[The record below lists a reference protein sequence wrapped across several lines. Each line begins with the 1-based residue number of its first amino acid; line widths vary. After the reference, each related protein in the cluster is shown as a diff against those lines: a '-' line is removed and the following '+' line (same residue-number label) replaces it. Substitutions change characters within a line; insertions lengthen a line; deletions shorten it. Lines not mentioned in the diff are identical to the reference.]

1 MSRRGRDDGQ
11 ITLMIIGFVMII
23 VLAVGVVAN
32 ASKAF
37 VYRRSLASWADGA
50 AIAAAQSVA
59 EDVVYAGET
68 VEVLPIS
75 AADARRVVD
84 EYVTRNGLADRFD
97 DLSVAVG
104 VDPTSGALIVED
116 PDAATVTVEFGV
128 RVPLV
133 LSGDAAGIP
142 VSAAATATAPLE

>member
-1 MSRRGRDDGQ
+1 MRRQRRPDEGQ
-11 ITLMIIGFVMII
+11 ITLLIIGFVMIA

-59 EDVVYAGET
+59 EDVIYAGPH
-68 VEVLPIS
+68 VEELPIS
-75 AADARRVVD
+75 ASEARRVVD
-84 EYVTRNGLADRFD
+84 DYLARHGLAGRFD
-97 DLSVAVG
+97 GLRVDVG
-104 VDPTSGALIVED
+104 VDPVAG
-116 PDAATVTVEFGV
+116 TVTVSLGV

-142 VSAAATATAPLE
+142 VSASATATAPLE

>member
-1 MSRRGRDDGQ
+1 MPRRGRDDGQ

-104 VDPTSGALIVED
+104 VDPA
-116 PDAATVTVEFGV
+116 AATVTVEFGV

>member
-1 MSRRGRDDGQ
+1 MSRLRSDDGQ
-11 ITLMIIGFVMII
+11 ITLLVIGFVMIV

-59 EDVVYAGET
+59 EDALYSGPAVD
-68 VEVLPIS
+68 EVPIS
-75 AADARRVVD
+75 GADARRAVD
-84 EYVTRNGLADRFD
+84 DYVARHGLGRRFD
-97 DLSVAVG
+97 DLRVTVG
-104 VDPTSGALIVED
+104 VGH
-116 PDAATVTVEFGV
+116 AAGTVTVEFDIW
-128 RVPLV
+128 VPLV
-133 LSGDAAGIP
+133 LSGDAAGIR

>member
-1 MSRRGRDDGQ
+1 MPRRCRDDGQ

-104 VDPTSGALIVED
+104 VDPE
-116 PDAATVTVEFGV
+116 AATVTVEFGV

>member
-1 MSRRGRDDGQ
+1 
-11 ITLMIIGFVMII
+11 MIIGFVMIT

-75 AADARRVVD
+75 ATDARRVVD
-84 EYVTRNGLADRFD
+84 EYVTRNRLVDRFD
-97 DLSVAVG
+97 GLSVAVG
-104 VDPTSGALIVED
+104 VDPA
-116 PDAATVTVEFGV
+116 AATVTVEFGV

-142 VSAAATATAPLE
+142 VSAIATATAPLE

>member
-1 MSRRGRDDGQ
+1 MPRRGQDDGQ

-50 AIAAAQSVA
+50 AIAAAQSIA
-59 EDVVYAGET
+59 EDVVYSGET
-68 VEVLPIS
+68 VGVLPIS
-75 AADARRVVD
+75 ATDARRVVD
-84 EYVTRNGLADRFD
+84 EYVTRNRLANRFD
-97 DLSVAVG
+97 DLSVAVS
-104 VDPTSGALIVED
+104 VDPA
-116 PDAATVTVEFGV
+116 AATVTVEFGV
-128 RVPLV
+128 RVPLS

>member
-1 MSRRGRDDGQ
+1 M
-11 ITLMIIGFVMII
+11 
-23 VLAVGVVAN
+23 
-32 ASKAF
+32 
-37 VYRRSLASWADGA
+37 
-50 AIAAAQSVA
+50 
-59 EDVVYAGET
+59 
-68 VEVLPIS
+68 
-75 AADARRVVD
+75 D

-104 VDPTSGALIVED
+104 VDPE
-116 PDAATVTVEFGV
+116 AATVTVEFGV

>member
-68 VEVLPIS
+68 VDVLPIS

-104 VDPTSGALIVED
+104 VDPE
-116 PDAATVTVEFGV
+116 AATVTVEFGV

-142 VSAAATATAPLE
+142 VSAAANATAPLE

>member
-1 MSRRGRDDGQ
+1 MPRRGRDDGQ

-104 VDPTSGALIVED
+104 VDPE
-116 PDAATVTVEFGV
+116 AATVTVEFGV

>member
-1 MSRRGRDDGQ
+1 VERRSSDAGQ
-11 ITLMIIGFVMII
+11 ITLLIIGFVMIV

-59 EDVVYAGET
+59 EDVLYSGPAVDE
-68 VEVLPIS
+68 LPIARS
-75 AADARRVVD
+75 EARRVVD
-84 EYVTRNGLADRFD
+84 EYVARNGLERRFD
-97 DLSVAVG
+97 ELRVAVT
-104 VDPTSGALIVED
+104 VDP
-116 PDAATVTVEFGV
+116 AAQTVTVEFAV

-133 LSGDAAGIP
+133 LGGDAAGIP
-142 VSAAATATAPLE
+142 VSGAATATAPLE

>member
-1 MSRRGRDDGQ
+1 MSRRRQDDGQ
-11 ITLMIIGFVMII
+11 ITLMIIGFVMIV
-23 VLAVGVVAN
+23 VLAIGVVAN

-37 VYRRSLASWADGA
+37 VYRRSLSSWADGA

-75 AADARRVVD
+75 AVDARRVVD
-84 EYVTRNGLADRFD
+84 EYVIRNRLADRFD

-104 VDPTSGALIVED
+104 VDPA
-116 PDAATVTVEFGV
+116 AATVTVEFGV

>member
-1 MSRRGRDDGQ
+1 MPRRGRDGGQ

-84 EYVTRNGLADRFD
+84 EYVTRNGLGDKFD
-97 DLSVAVG
+97 DLRVAVG
-104 VDPTSGALIVED
+104 VDPA
-116 PDAATVTVEFGV
+116 AATVTVEFGV

-133 LSGDAAGIP
+133 LSGDTAGIP

>member
-1 MSRRGRDDGQ
+1 MPRRGRDDGQ

-68 VEVLPIS
+68 VEDCRFP
-75 AADARRVVD
+75 RRTPG
-84 EYVTRNGLADRFD
+84 E
-97 DLSVAVG
+97 
-104 VDPTSGALIVED
+104 
-116 PDAATVTVEFGV
+116 
-128 RVPLV
+128 
-133 LSGDAAGIP
+133 
-142 VSAAATATAPLE
+142 

>member
-104 VDPTSGALIVED
+104 VDP
-116 PDAATVTVEFGV
+116 PAATVTVEFGV

>member
-1 MSRRGRDDGQ
+1 
-11 ITLMIIGFVMII
+11 MIIGFVMIV

-32 ASKAF
+32 AAKVF

-75 AADARRVVD
+75 ATGARRVVD
-84 EYVTRNGLADRFD
+84 DYVERNRLADRFED
-97 DLSVAVG
+97 MRVAVCGLSKAAGIDRFEDMRVAVG
-104 VDPTSGALIVED
+104 IDPA
-116 PDAATVTVEFGV
+116 AATVTVEFGV

-133 LSGDAAGIP
+133 LSGDAAGVS

>member
-1 MSRRGRDDGQ
+1 MSRRRQDDGQ
-11 ITLMIIGFVMII
+11 ITLMIIGFVMIV
-23 VLAVGVVAN
+23 VLAIGVVAN

-37 VYRRSLASWADGA
+37 VYRRSLSSWADGA
-50 AIAAAQSVA
+50 AIAAAQSLA

-75 AADARRVVD
+75 AVDARRVVD
-84 EYVTRNGLADRFD
+84 EYVIRNRLADRFD

-104 VDPTSGALIVED
+104 VDPA
-116 PDAATVTVEFGV
+116 AATVTVEFGV

-133 LSGDAAGIP
+133 LSGEAAGIP

>member
-1 MSRRGRDDGQ
+1 MGRRSSDDGQ
-11 ITLMIIGFVMII
+11 ITVLIIGFVVIV

-50 AIAAAQSVA
+50 AIAAAQAVA
-59 EDVVYAGET
+59 EDVVYAGPTMET
-68 VEVLPIS
+68 LPIS
-75 AADARRVVD
+75 ATEARRVVD
-84 EYVTRNGLADRFD
+84 EYVASNGLGHRFTG
-97 DLSVAVG
+97 LRVEVG
-104 VDPTSGALIVED
+104 VDPEAN
-116 PDAATVTVEFGV
+116 TVTVEFGA

-133 LSGDAAGIP
+133 LSGNAASIP

>member
-1 MSRRGRDDGQ
+1 MSRPRQDDGQ
-11 ITLMIIGFVMII
+11 ITLMIIGFVMIV
-23 VLAVGVVAN
+23 VLAIGVVAN

-37 VYRRSLASWADGA
+37 VYRRSLSSWADGA

-68 VEVLPIS
+68 VDVLPIS
-75 AADARRVVD
+75 AVDARRVVD
-84 EYVTRNGLADRFD
+84 EYVIRNRLANRFD

-104 VDPTSGALIVED
+104 VDPA
-116 PDAATVTVEFGV
+116 AATVTVEFGV

-142 VSAAATATAPLE
+142 ISAAATATAPLE